1 MMLTSHP
8 YFILMKPHTLE
19 IINAIWDFRKH
30 TGSKLCFTL
39 DAGANVHLLYPQL
52 EKEKVLQFVEARLAQ
67 FCQKKQYIC
76 DYVGLGAK
84 KYNYLK
90 RRNRHF
96 FLLFFT
102 VFPSF

>member
-1 MMLTSHP
+1 MKLTSHT

-76 DYVGLGAK
+76 DHVGLGAK
-84 KYNYLK
+84 K
-90 RRNRHF
+90 
-96 FLLFFT
+96 T
-102 VFPSF
+102 